1 MYYVEST
8 DCIKTCITLNQLYKK
23 CITLNHGK
31 ENMHYAELTLE
42 KHVLHLTHTGK
53 TSITL
58 NLQFKKRALS

>member
-1 MYYVEST
+1 MYYVEPT
-8 DCIKTCITLNQLYKK
+8 DCIKTCITLNHCIKT

-31 ENMHYAELTLE
+31 KNMCAELTLE